1 MTEYK
6 RNKIAPIS
14 VFFLLFIS
22 RIIVSLTN
30 AQSVTSGLIK
40 TDILISIIIAM
51 GINLILSI
59 PALLCY
65 QKNKSPFDI
74 KWVSYFYA
82 IYFIFLAGVN
92 ISRFSYFASTVLN
105 PESPAWIFSLIIAVC
120 IAYASRLGIESIA
133 RFSAFAFIL
142 VFITII
148 AGLGS
153 NIENYDDIN
162 LYPVITNSTEHIIKN
177 ILYIT
182 SSSTEVVILL
192 CIGKRVNG
200 EATKPYVFSVLASF
214 LTTFILMLFV
224 NAVMGDAASLNAFPI
239 YTLFQLSHIGLFG
252 RIDMLHISL
261 WIFGVFLKSVLL
273 TYCASTS
280 IKKYKNDYKCIAFS
294 SLSFIVSI
302 VFTEVMDLARVSPMP
317 FVIPYIVSCVII
329 PLLCLMLKKKNF
341 GDELIEKF

>member
-14 VFFLLFIS
+14 VFFLLYIS
-22 RIIVSLTN
+22 RIVVSLTN
-30 AQSVTSGLIK
+30 AQSVTSGLMK
-40 TDILISIIIAM
+40 TDILISIIVAM
-51 GINLILSI
+51 GINLFLSI

-105 PESPAWIFSLIIAVC
+105 PEASAWIFSLIIAVC

-133 RFSAFAFIL
+133 RFSAFAFVL

-153 NIENYDDIN
+153 NIENYQEVN
-162 LYPVITNSTEHIIKN
+162 LYPVITNSTEYIIKN
-177 ILYIT
+177 ILYII

-200 EATKPYVFSVLASF
+200 DATKPYVFSVLASF
-214 LTTFILMLFV
+214 LTTFVLMLFV
-224 NAVMGDAASLNAFPI
+224 NAVMGDAAKMNAFPI

-261 WIFGVFLKSVLL
+261 WIFGIFLKSVLL
-273 TYCASTS
+273 IYCASTS
-280 IKKYKNDYKCIAFS
+280 IKKFKNDHKCIVFS
-294 SLSFIVSI
+294 ALSFVVSI
-302 VFTEVMDLARVSPMP
+302 VFTEIMDLGRVSPMT
-317 FVIPYIVSCVII
+317 FVIPYIVTCVLV
-329 PLLCLMLKKKNF
+329 PLFCLIFKKKNL